1 MWYPM
6 FFLSLSVC
14 LSSTYLSDCL
24 FVLTSQLVCTSLPDI
39 RTVVQA
45 LIDVLGNPTELLKAH
60 TAFPHS
66 PGLATLVGRLGSAS
80 LSGTGGR
87 GMCTVD
93 LFCMPLNAAR
103 WLHVMLVSIPLMLIS
118 WFDDQLLTADCAD
131 AVSVADD
138 TEHERQCNISRLI

>member
-1 MWYPM
+1 MDMICRCSLFTKEMLCLYLIESTLIESSNCTIVHVVISDESYDDSWSSNDVYQSVYRLPIYLTVC
-6 FFLSLSVC
+6 FFA
-14 LSSTYLSDCL
+14 
-24 FVLTSQLVCTSLPDI
+24 FTSQLVCTSFSDI

-87 GMCTVD
+87 GTCTVD
-93 LFCMPLNAAR
+93 LFCMPLNAGR
-103 WLHVMLVSIPLMLIS
+103 
-118 WFDDQLLTADCAD
+118 
-131 AVSVADD
+131 
-138 TEHERQCNISRLI
+138 